1 MKNLS
6 LKLEEE
12 IFMETEIIV
21 GKVNKNRNRYINEA
35 IEFYNKLYRRKLL
48 ASQLRKESGLVAKDS
63 LEVLKEF
70 EAFINED

>member
-48 ASQLRKESGLVAKDS
+48 AIQLKKESGIVVKDS

-70 EAFINED
+70 ERFIDED

>member
-12 IFMETEIIV
+12 IFMETERIV

-35 IEFYNKLYRRKLL
+35 LEFYNRLYRRKLL
-48 ASQLRKESGLVAKDS
+48 AVQLHKESNLVSKDS
-63 LEVLKEF
+63 MEVLAEF
-70 EAFINED
+70 EQFLDEN

>member
-12 IFMETEIIV
+12 IFMETDIIV

-48 ASQLRKESGLVAKDS
+48 AAQLKKESGLVAKDS

-70 EAFINED
+70 ERFIDED